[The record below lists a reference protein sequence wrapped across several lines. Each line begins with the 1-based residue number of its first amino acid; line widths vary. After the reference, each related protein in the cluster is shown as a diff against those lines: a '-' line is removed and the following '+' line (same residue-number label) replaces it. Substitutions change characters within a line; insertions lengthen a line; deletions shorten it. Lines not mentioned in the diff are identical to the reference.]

1 MHWFGGGV
9 RAAPTLGKTY
19 PVALRMWP
27 RDEQRN
33 EGIKSGEVG
42 GGMGDVNTSVA
53 ISQGLYHS
61 LQQIPAL

>member
-9 RAAPTLGKTY
+9 QAAPTLGKTY
-19 PVALRMWP
+19 PVARRMWP

-42 GGMGDVNTSVA
+42 GRRKHKCGHLTGSV
-53 ISQGLYHS
+53 SQPS
-61 LQQIPAL
+61 ADPSSII